1 MTVSPVGGFGIYV
14 HWPFCLAKCPYCDF
28 NSHVR
33 HQPVSQE
40 HYAKA
45 LATELARYAQ
55 MVPGRTVDSVFFGGG
70 TPSLMEPKTVETIL
84 NEVARL
90 WHLPST
96 AEISMEANPTSVE
109 ATRFAG
115 YRSAGVN
122 RLSVGIQA
130 LDDKELKILGRQHS
144 VSEAIRAVEIARKT
158 FPRISFDLIYARPN
172 QTLKVWEQELNRA
185 IDLAADHLSMY
196 QLTIESGT
204 MFQRLY
210 AAGKLEMLDPDLAA
224 DMFDLT
230 QEVTAARGLPAYEV
244 SNHAAPDAQCQ
255 HNLIYW
261 RYGDYVGVGPGAHGR
276 LTLEDGTKLATST
289 EKHPETWLGL
299 VESQGHG
306 SISEDILGH
315 GEQGDE
321 LLLMGM
327 RLHEGIDVPRYEQ
340 LSGRQFNPQRLLNLQ
355 ENGMVEW
362 VSNTRLRATQAGFP
376 LLDAVIAELASD

>member
-1 MTVSPVGGFGIYV
+1 MTVSSAGGFGIYV

-45 LATELARYAQ
+45 LATELARYAE
-55 MVPGRTVDSVFFGGG
+55 MVPGRTVDSIFFGGG

-90 WHLPST
+90 WHLPDT

-144 VSEAIRAVEIARKT
+144 VSEAIQAVEIARKT

-172 QTLKVWEQELNRA
+172 QTLKAWEQELNRA

-230 QEVTAARGLPAYEV
+230 QEITAARGLPAYEV

-299 VESQGHG
+299 VETKGHG
-306 SISEDILGH
+306 AISEDRLVRD
-315 GEQGDE
+315 EQGDE

-362 VSNTRLRATQAGFP
+362 VSNTRLRATQTGFS
-376 LLDAVIAELASD
+376 LLNAVIAELASD

>member
-1 MTVSPVGGFGIYV
+1 MTVAPAGGFGIYV

-40 HYAKA
+40 LYAKA
-45 LATELARYAQ
+45 IVKELARYAE

-70 TPSLMEPKTVETIL
+70 TPSLMEPKTVETII
-84 NEVARL
+84 NEIARL

-115 YRSAGVN
+115 YRAAGVN

-144 VSEAIRAVEIARKT
+144 VSEAIQAVEIARKT

-172 QTLKVWEQELNRA
+172 QTLKGWEQELNRA

-196 QLTIESGT
+196 QLTIENGT

-224 DMFDLT
+224 DMYDLT
-230 QEVTAARGLPAYEV
+230 QEVTASRGLPAYEV
-244 SNHAAPDAQCQ
+244 SNHAPADAQCL

-276 LTLEDGTKLATST
+276 LTLEDGSKLATST
-289 EKHPETWLGL
+289 EKHPETWLNL
-299 VESQGHG
+299 IEENGHG
-306 SISEDILGH
+306 AILEEVLNRQ
-315 GEQGDE
+315 EQGDE

-340 LSGRQFNPQRLLNLQ
+340 LSGRNFDPVRLRNLQ

-362 VSNTRLRATQAGFP
+362 VGNSRIRATASGFP
-376 LLDAVIAELASD
+376 LLDAVIAELAS

>member
-1 MTVSPVGGFGIYV
+1 MTVTPVGGFGIYV

-33 HQPVSQE
+33 HQPVSQDL
-40 HYAKA
+40 YAKA
-45 LATELARYAQ
+45 LTTELARYAE
-55 MVPGRTVDSVFFGGG
+55 MVPGRSVDSIFFGGG

-84 NEVARL
+84 NEIARL
-90 WHLPST
+90 WHLPNT

-109 ATRFAG
+109 AARFAG
-115 YRSAGVN
+115 YRAAGVN

-130 LDDKELKILGRQHS
+130 LDDSELKVLGRQHS
-144 VSEAIRAVEIARKT
+144 VSEAIQAIEIARKT
-158 FPRISFDLIYARPN
+158 FSRISFDLIYARPR
-172 QTLKVWEQELNRA
+172 QTLKAWEAELNRA

-196 QLTIESGT
+196 QLTIENGT

-244 SNHAAPDAQCQ
+244 SNHAAPEAQCQ

-276 LTLEDGTKLATST
+276 LTLQDGTKLATST
-289 EKHPETWLGL
+289 EKHPETWLKR
-299 VESQGHG
+299 VEEHGQGA
-306 SISEDILGH
+306 ISEEVLNRED
-315 GEQGDE
+315 QSDE
-321 LLLMGM
+321 MLLMGM
-327 RLHEGIDVPRYEQ
+327 RLHEGIDVHRYEQ
-340 LSGRQFNPQRLLNLQ
+340 LSGRSIDPIRLQNLQ

-362 VSNTRLRATQAGFP
+362 IGNSRLRATQQGFP
-376 LLDAVIAELASD
+376 LLNAVIAELAS

>member
-33 HQPVSQE
+33 HRPVSQE

-55 MVPGRTVDSVFFGGG
+55 MVPGRTVDSIFFGGG

-144 VSEAIRAVEIARKT
+144 VSEAIQAVEIARKT

-172 QTLKVWEQELNRA
+172 QTLKAWEQELNRA

-244 SNHAAPDAQCQ
+244 SNHAAPGAQCQ

-276 LTLEDGTKLATST
+276 LTLENGTKLATST

>member
-1 MTVSPVGGFGIYV
+1 MTVTPVGGFGIYV

-33 HQPVSQE
+33 HQPVSQDR
-40 HYAKA
+40 YAKA
-45 LATELARYAQ
+45 LATELARYAE
-55 MVPGRTVDSVFFGGG
+55 MVPGNSVDSIFFGGG

-84 NEVARL
+84 NKIARL
-90 WHLPST
+90 WHLPAS

-115 YRSAGVN
+115 YRAAGVN

-130 LDDKELKILGRQHS
+130 LDDAELKVLGRQHS
-144 VSEAIRAVEIARKT
+144 VSEAIQAVEIARKT
-158 FPRISFDLIYARPN
+158 FSRISFDLIYARPL
-172 QTLKVWEQELNRA
+172 QTLKTWEAELNRA

-196 QLTIESGT
+196 QLTIENGT

-244 SNHAAPDAQCQ
+244 SNHAAPEAQCQ

-276 LTLEDGTKLATST
+276 LTLQDGTKLATST
-289 EKHPETWLGL
+289 EKHPETWLKR
-299 VESQGHG
+299 VEEHGHG
-306 SISEDILGH
+306 AISEEVLNRED
-315 GEQGDE
+315 QSDE
-321 LLLMGM
+321 MLLMGM
-327 RLHEGIDVPRYEQ
+327 RLHEGIDVHRYEQ
-340 LSGRQFNPQRLLNLQ
+340 LSGRSIDPIRLQNLQ

-362 VSNTRLRATQAGFP
+362 IGNSRLRATQQGFP
-376 LLDAVIAELASD
+376 LLNAVIAELAT

>member
-40 HYAKA
+40 LYAKA
-45 LATELARYAQ
+45 LAKELARYAQ

-70 TPSLMEPKTVETIL
+70 TPSLMEPKTVETII
-84 NEVARL
+84 NEIARL
-90 WHLPST
+90 WHLPGS

-144 VSEAIRAVEIARKT
+144 VSEAIQAVEIARNT
-158 FPRISFDLIYARPN
+158 FSRISFDLIYARPN
-172 QTLKVWEQELNRA
+172 QTLKGWEEELNRA

-224 DMFDLT
+224 DMYDLT
-230 QEVTAARGLPAYEV
+230 QEVTASRGLPAYEV
-244 SNHAAPDAQCQ
+244 SNHAAPNSQCQ

-276 LTLEDGTKLATST
+276 LTLEDGAKLATST
-289 EKHPETWLGL
+289 EKHPETWLNL
-299 VESQGHG
+299 VEAKGNG
-306 SISEDILGH
+306 AISEEVLVR
-315 GEQGDE
+315 EAQSDE

-327 RLHEGIDVPRYEQ
+327 RLHEGIDVPLYEQ
-340 LSGRQFNPQRLLNLQ
+340 LSGRCFDPMRLRHLQ

-362 VSNTRLRATQAGFP
+362 VGNSRIRATQAGFP